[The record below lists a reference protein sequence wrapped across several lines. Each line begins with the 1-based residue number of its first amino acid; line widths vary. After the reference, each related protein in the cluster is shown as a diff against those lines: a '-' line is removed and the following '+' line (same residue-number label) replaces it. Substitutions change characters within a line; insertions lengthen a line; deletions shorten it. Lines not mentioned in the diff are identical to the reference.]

1 MQTGQMRQAMSDH
14 DDVYFEDFAKGQV
27 FTLGSAVV
35 TESGIIDFG
44 REFDPQS
51 FHIDPVAAIDSPM
64 GGLVASG
71 FHTLALSFRLFIDLG
86 LLRACSVGGA
96 NLNDVRW
103 TKAVRPDDLI
113 SGSVTVRDVRNIP
126 LPGNRGLAQ
135 FSFEIINQ
143 AHERVLSYLA
153 TIVLKGRGA

>member
-1 MQTGQMRQAMSDH
+1 MIDH
-14 DDVYFEDFAKGQV
+14 GDLYFEDFAKGQV
-27 FTLGSAVV
+27 FPLGSAQV
-35 TESGIIDFG
+35 TETGIIDFG
-44 REFDPQS
+44 REFDPQA
-51 FHIDPVAAIDSPM
+51 FHIDPVAALDSPM

-96 NLNDVRW
+96 SLNDVRW
-103 TKAVRPDDLI
+103 LKAVRPDDLI
-113 SGSVTVRDVRNIP
+113 SGVVTVRDVRNIP

-143 AHERVLSYLA
+143 AQERVLSYLA
-153 TIVLKGRGA
+153 TIVLKGRES

>member
-1 MQTGQMRQAMSDH
+1 MSDH

-96 NLNDVRW
+96 SLNDVRW